1 MKRWIVASVLGALAS
16 LAGAADTY
24 PSRPVR
30 LIVGYAAGGPVDSAA
45 RVYAQHLGNAL
56 GQPVVVDNRAGAG
69 GAIAASMT
77 AKSHPDGYTLFFVGS
92 PTLTMAPLVQKT
104 ATYAPLKDFTLVGL
118 LNTYTNVLLVPNDSP
133 LKTVGDLISYAK
145 AHPEGL
151 AFGSAGVG
159 ASNHLAAELLAQR
172 GGVHFL
178 HVPYKGNSPAVTDLI
193 GGKIGFMFDVTG
205 TAVGYV
211 QGGKLRALA
220 VSSSTRNPAL
230 PGVPTV
236 AEAGLKGFDV
246 SGWFG
251 LIGPPGLPPA
261 VVDRL
266 VAANRDVGNNAAFQQ
281 SLARSG
287 YTASIGTPAQFTDRL
302 RQDLALWSD
311 VIAKARIEAQ

>member
-1 MKRWIVASVLGALAS
+1 MKKWIVAGVLGALAS
-16 LAGAADTY
+16 LASASDLY
-24 PSRPVR
+24 PSRPVK

-45 RVYAQHLGNAL
+45 RVYAQHLGTVL
-56 GQPVVVDNRAGAG
+56 GQPVLVDNRAGAG
-69 GAIAASMT
+69 GAIAAALT
-77 AKSHPDGYTLFFVGS
+77 AKSSPDGYTLFFVGS

-104 ATYAPLKDFTLVGL
+104 AMYKPLKDFTLVGL
-118 LNTYTNVLLVPNDSP
+118 LNTYTNVLLVANDSP
-133 LKTVGDLISYAK
+133 LRSVGDLIGYAK
-145 AHPEGL
+145 SHPDGL

-172 GGVHFL
+172 GGVRFL

-220 VSSSTRNPAL
+220 VTSQARNPAL

-236 AEAGLKGFDV
+236 AESGLAGFNV
-246 SGWFG
+246 SGWFA

-266 VAANRDVGNNAAFQQ
+266 VAANQEVGNNAAFQQ
-281 SLARSG
+281 SLARGG
-287 YTASIGTPAQFTDRL
+287 YTPSITGPAQFTERL
-302 RQDLALWSD
+302 RQDLALWGD
-311 VIAKARIEAQ
+311 VIGKAKIEVQ

>member
-1 MKRWIVASVLGALAS
+1 MKRWIVAGVLGALAG
-16 LAGAADTY
+16 LAAASDNY
-24 PSRPVR
+24 PSRPVK

-45 RVYAQHLGNAL
+45 RVYAQHLGHVL
-56 GQPVVVDNRAGAG
+56 GQPVVIDNRAGAG
-69 GAIAASMT
+69 GAIAAAQT
-77 AKSHPDGYTLFFVGS
+77 AKASPDGYTLFFVGS

-104 ATYAPLKDFTLVGL
+104 ATYKPLKDFTLVGL
-118 LNTYTNVLLVPNDSP
+118 LNTYTNVLLVANDSP
-133 LKTVGDLISYAK
+133 LKSVDDLVGYAK
-145 AHPEGL
+145 THPDAL

-159 ASNHLAAELLAQR
+159 ASNHLAGELLAQR
-172 GGVHFL
+172 SGVRFL

-220 VSSSTRNPAL
+220 VTSPERNAAL

-236 AEAGLKGFDV
+236 AESGLKGFDV
-246 SGWFG
+246 SGWFA

-266 VAANRDVGNNAAFQQ
+266 VAANRKVGNNADFLQ
-281 SLARSG
+281 SLARGGYAPSISG
-287 YTASIGTPAQFTDRL
+287 PAQFTERL
-302 RQDLALWSD
+302 RQDLALWGE
-311 VIAKARIEAQ
+311 VIRKASIEAQ

>member
-1 MKRWIVASVLGALAS
+1 MKRWIVAGVLGALAS
-16 LAGAADTY
+16 LAGASDNY

-45 RVYAQHLGNAL
+45 RVYAQHLGTAL

-69 GAIAASMT
+69 GAIAAALT
-77 AKSHPDGYTLFFVGS
+77 AKASPDGYTLFFVGS

-104 ATYAPLKDFTLVGL
+104 ATYKPLQDFTLVGL
-118 LNTYTNVLLVPNDSP
+118 LNTYTNVLLVANDSP
-133 LKTVGDLISYAK
+133 LHSVNDLVGYAK

-172 GGVHFL
+172 SGVRFL

-205 TAVGYV
+205 TAIGYV

-220 VSSSTRNPAL
+220 VTSPVRNAAL

-236 AEAGLKGFDV
+236 AESGIKGFDV

-266 VAANRDVGNNAAFQQ
+266 VAANRELGSNAAFRQ
-281 SLARSG
+281 SLARAG
-287 YTASIGTPAQFTDRL
+287 YAPSISSPAQFTERL
-302 RQDLALWSD
+302 RQDLALWTD
-311 VIAKARIEAQ
+311 VITKARIEAQ

>member
-1 MKRWIVASVLGALAS
+1 MKRWIVAGVLGALAS
-16 LAGAADTY
+16 LASASDNY
-24 PSRPVR
+24 PSRPVK

-45 RVYAQHLGNAL
+45 RVYAQHLGTAL

-69 GAIAASMT
+69 GAIAAALT
-77 AKSHPDGYTLFFVGS
+77 AKASPDGYTLFFVGS

-104 ATYAPLKDFTLVGL
+104 ATYKPLKDFTLVGL
-118 LNTYTNVLLVPNDSP
+118 LNTYTNVLLVANDSP
-133 LKTVGDLISYAK
+133 LKNVNDLVGYAK
-145 AHPEGL
+145 AHPDGL

-172 GGVHFL
+172 SGVRFL

-205 TAVGYV
+205 TAIGYV

-220 VSSSTRNPAL
+220 VTSPVRNAAL

-236 AEAGLKGFDV
+236 AESGIKGFDV

-266 VAANRDVGNNAAFQQ
+266 VAANRELGNNTAFQQ
-281 SLARSG
+281 SLARAG
-287 YTASIGTPAQFTDRL
+287 YAPSISDPAQFTERL
-302 RQDLALWSD
+302 RQDLALWTD
-311 VIAKARIEAQ
+311 VITKARIEAQ

>member
-1 MKRWIVASVLGALAS
+1 MKKWIVAGMLGALAS
-16 LAGAADTY
+16 LASASDNY
-24 PSRPVR
+24 PSRPVK

-45 RVYAQHLGNAL
+45 RVYAQHLGAVL

-69 GAIAASMT
+69 GAIAAALT
-77 AKSHPDGYTLFFVGS
+77 AKSSPDGYTLFFVGS

-104 ATYAPLKDFTLVGL
+104 ATYKPLKDFTLVGL
-118 LNTYTNVLLVPNDSP
+118 LNTYTNVLLVANDSP
-133 LKTVGDLISYAK
+133 LKSVNDLIGYAK

-172 GGVHFL
+172 SGVRFL

-193 GGKIGFMFDVTG
+193 GAKISFMFDVTG

-211 QGGKLRALA
+211 QGGNLRALA
-220 VSSSTRNPAL
+220 VTSQARNAAL

-236 AEAGLKGFDV
+236 AESGIKGYDV

-261 VVDRL
+261 IIDRL
-266 VAANRDVGNNAAFQQ
+266 VAANHEVGNNAMFQQ
-281 SLARSG
+281 SLARGG
-287 YTASIGTPAQFTDRL
+287 YTPSISGPTQFTERL
-302 RQDLALWSD
+302 KQDLALWND
-311 VIAKARIEAQ
+311 VIRKANIEAQ